1 MSGLLRRHH
10 EAGGPAP
17 PSAATP
23 PPLKRAVLD
32 ATDRVQQIIDVA
44 EEAAREVRA
53 EAEHE
58 ADRIR
63 ESARAESDAQV
74 RTRMEELSE
83 RLAPLA
89 RRLEGVKAEV
99 SLLAVEV
106 DSLLERVRG
115 DEPATSATRA
125 TGGDAQTAVVHPYP
139 RPAEPPAEPPEAR
152 DGGDQSTEGHQA
164 LLRATQM
171 VVAGSERAE
180 IEQALRDELG
190 VHDPEAIVDQA
201 LGTR

>member
-10 EAGGPAP
+10 EGGGSGP
-17 PSAATP
+17 PSPATP

-53 EAEHE
+53 EAERE
-58 ADRIR
+58 AERIR

-74 RTRMEELSE
+74 RARMEELSE

-106 DSLLERVRG
+106 DSLLQRVRG
-115 DEPATSATRA
+115 EDPATSSQPE
-125 TGGDAQTAVVHPYP
+125 TGGAPAAVVHPYP
-139 RPAEPPAEPPEAR
+139 RPAASPTGVGEER
-152 DGGDQSTEGHQA
+152 DGGDAGTESHQA

-171 VVAGSERAE
+171 VVAGSERTE
-180 IEQALRDELG
+180 IERALRDELG
-190 VHDPEAIVDQA
+190 VNDPEAIVDQA

>member
-10 EAGGPAP
+10 EGGASVP
-17 PSAATP
+17 PTGATP

-53 EAEHE
+53 EAERE
-58 ADRIR
+58 AERIR
-63 ESARAESDAQV
+63 ESARAESDAQL

-83 RLAPLA
+83 RLAPLT
-89 RRLEGVKAEV
+89 RRLEGVRAEV

-106 DSLLERVRG
+106 DSLLDRVRG
-115 DEPATSATRA
+115 EEPASPATSGAGESPA
-125 TGGDAQTAVVHPYP
+125 GVVHPYP
-139 RPAEPPAEPPEAR
+139 RAAQAPTEAPEAR
-152 DGGDQSTEGHQA
+152 DGGDESTETHQA

-171 VVAGSERAE
+171 VVAGSERGE
-180 IEQALRDELG
+180 IERALRDELG
-190 VHDPEAIVDQA
+190 VNDPEAIVDQA